1 MLVNTPSDDWQGV
14 TSMSIGNLAIKCL
27 EKDSLVFVGW
37 PGADGER
44 VWHPCRVGQA
54 ERGRW
59 QTTYLSLGK
68 HEPTGETGD
77 YDFPPDRYGRDW
89 MHEERVHASLT
100 RPVHPQLTGTRDVQ
114 LLVDFSIVAREAA
127 ADVSVQLQQLQTR
140 LRSDFER
147 ELHDLEGR
155 LDERLTRVSSAL
167 QSQVDGPDRKRPR
180 CVYLMMD

>member
-1 MLVNTPSDDWQGV
+1 MLVNTPSDDWQGG
-14 TSMSIGNLAIKCL
+14 TSMSIGNLAVKCL
-27 EKDSLVFVGW
+27 EKDSLVYIGW

-44 VWHPCRVGQA
+44 VWHPCRVGQT

-77 YDFPPDRYGRDW
+77 YDFPPDHYGRDW
-89 MHEERVHASLT
+89 MHEQQTHTSLK
-100 RPVHPQLTGTRDVQ
+100 RRVHPQPTGTRDVQ

-127 ADVSVQLQQLQTR
+127 ADLSVQLQQLQTG

-147 ELHDLEGR
+147 QLHELEGR
-155 LDERLTRVSSAL
+155 FDERLTQASSAL
-167 QSQVDGPDRKRPR
+167 QSQADGSDPKRPR
-180 CVYLMMD
+180 RVYLIVD